1 MTSDARAR
9 NRLRGIELDRPA
21 RTAVALAAAT
31 VLPVAVAAALIPLR
45 SGIPSPTVALAL
57 AAVVSLLAATGT
69 RATAVVA
76 AVSAGAGFDLFH
88 TRPYGS
94 LAITRAQDVQTT
106 ALLLVVGLIVGQLA
120 AVNRR
125 HRTLAAQSSYD
136 LGRIH
141 AVAEMVA
148 AGEPAE
154 QVVQAVANELSDL
167 LSLKSC
173 RFDPS
178 FADRPGPFIER
189 YGDVSWGAIRWGFQT
204 LGFPSREVSLV
215 VEHQSRPL
223 GRYVLV
229 AEPGS
234 RVSEDQLLAAV
245 ALADLAGSALAAQ
258 ARSA

>member
-1 MTSDARAR
+1 
-9 NRLRGIELDRPA
+9 
-21 RTAVALAAAT
+21 
-31 VLPVAVAAALIPLR
+31 VAAI
-45 SGIPSPTVALAL
+45 
-57 AAVVSLLAATGT
+57 
-69 RATAVVA
+69 
-76 AVSAGAGFDLFH
+76 SASAGFDVFH

-94 LAITRAQDVQTT
+94 LVITRAEDIQTT

-125 HRTLAAQSSYD
+125 HRDLAAQSSYD

-154 QVVQAVANELSDL
+154 QVVLAVANELTDL
-167 LSLKSC
+167 LSLTSC

-178 FADRPGPFIER
+178 FAAHPGPFIER
-189 YGDVSWGAIRWGFQT
+189 NGDVSWGAMRWGFST
-204 LGFPSREVSLV
+204 MGLPSKEVTLV

-229 AEPGS
+229 ARPGT
-234 RVSEDQLLAAV
+234 RVIDDQLIAAV
-245 ALADLAGSALAAQ
+245 ALADQAGSALAAQ
-258 ARSA
+258 TNLR